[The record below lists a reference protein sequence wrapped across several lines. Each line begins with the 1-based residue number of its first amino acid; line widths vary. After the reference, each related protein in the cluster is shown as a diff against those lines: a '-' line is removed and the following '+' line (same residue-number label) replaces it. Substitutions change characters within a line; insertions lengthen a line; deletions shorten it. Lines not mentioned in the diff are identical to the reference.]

1 MGLREMVLDRV
12 REEGVEKGI
21 KEGVEK
27 GIKKGVKEGIEKGKT
42 ERNMEIL
49 ETLIGKMRMSDVQAA
64 EITGV
69 SVNIVKQVRR
79 KLKK

>member
-12 REEGVEKGI
+12 RE
-21 KEGVEK
+21 EGVEK